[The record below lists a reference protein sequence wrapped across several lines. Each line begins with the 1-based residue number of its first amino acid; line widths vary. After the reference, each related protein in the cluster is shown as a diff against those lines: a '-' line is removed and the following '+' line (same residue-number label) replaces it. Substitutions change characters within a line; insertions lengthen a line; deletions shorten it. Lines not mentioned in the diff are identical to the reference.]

1 MSTKVK
7 EKGGILLVIVQ
18 MRSLMFVEKLN
29 KPSFILLVVTGVHG
43 NCSGSFTIQ
52 NGTQHLC
59 FSTAM
64 ETLKG
69 TTWVSRTSPESQHEL
84 LVHDLPVCPSPRK
97 LGCFH

>member
-64 ETLKG
+64 ENPKG
-69 TTWVSRTSPESQHEL
+69 NHLDQQNQP
-84 LVHDLPVCPSPRK
+84 
-97 LGCFH
+97 